1 MKVILLIISL
11 FLMSC
16 SEPLE
21 KTLEEKLEV
30 PFEEQVQ
37 IDWCVP
43 ASVLMCA
50 KYFANEVG
58 WYDPTFEE
66 YDSGSQQNFINTKL
80 KEYGGTT
87 FYEDSQEGAPKSIS
101 RFMYNYLNITNT
113 NMAKIKS
120 TIYYDED
127 IGVLGLIRE
136 QILYNEKPLIAV
148 IKSDEIKT
156 HAVVVTGYEEILK
169 TNEISKIYYNDPW
182 FGKTHELRKEWE
194 EISKLSDRVYIT
206 LYFNDYYN

>member
-58 WYDPTFEE
+58 WYDPIFEE

-80 KEYGGTT
+80 EEYGGTI

-113 NMAKIKS
+113 NIAKIKS
-120 TIYYDED
+120 TNYYDED
-127 IGVLGLIRE
+127 IGMLGLIRE
-136 QILYNEKPLIAV
+136 QISYNEKPLIAV
-148 IKSDEIKT
+148 VNSSAVKT
-156 HAVVVTGYEEILK
+156 HAVVVTGYEEVLK
-169 TNEISKIYYNDPW
+169 TSEIKKISYNDPYYGERAKDRAGW
-182 FGKTHELRKEWE
+182 DTF
-194 EISKLSDRVYIT
+194 SKLSDRVYIT
-206 LYFNDYYN
+206 LYFSDYYN